1 MASPQTLQARAL
13 EQACQTVLCV
23 ALARSD
29 KKWKLAFSDGH
40 QSRLIPRTAGDL
52 VPLGEAVAKA
62 QARLGMPGGVPLVR
76 CDEAGR
82 DGFWRHRS
90 LVPWGVAQV
99 VVDAARSAVHRR
111 ARRAKT
117 ARGDGEHLWRLR
129 IRYHHGAQRVWRVVH
144 GPRVEEDE
152 ARRLPRE

>member
-23 ALARSD
+23 ALERSD

-40 QSRLIPRTAGDL
+40 KRRLIPSTAGDL
-52 VPLGEAVAKA
+52 VTLGEAVAKA
-62 QARLGMPGGVPLVR
+62 QARLGMHGGVPLVP

-82 DGFWRHRS
+82 DGFWLHRS

-99 VVDAARSAVHRR
+99 VVDAASSEVNRR

-117 ARGDGEHLWRLR
+117 DRGDVEHLWRLL
-129 IRYHHGAQRVWRVVH
+129 IRYHPGATR
-144 GPRVEEDE
+144 
-152 ARRLPRE
+152 